1 MAANPR
7 KGSTTRQEDRIHF
20 WQASTAQKYLSG
32 QTLLQISERYLRIL
46 TRNLD
51 TLDIQNE
58 WVGLPDLYNFLQME
72 VSRAAIESMM
82 GSKILELNP
91 TLVED
96 FWNFDSNVPNYIRGF
111 PRWII
116 PSAYKA
122 RDRLLASV
130 KKWHAY
136 AHEHSDCSKLGPD
149 DPEWDPYFGTKL
161 VKARQNY
168 ALKMKPMDA
177 DARASEDMGLLFA
190 ANANAVPSIFW
201 YLFETLKDSSLGA
214 RMWAEART
222 CRTEDSGFDITRL
235 SNKPLLQSAYA
246 EVLRLRVAIT
256 MTRTDEFGDFNLA
269 GYTVPKHKPIV
280 IFSRTAALNE
290 EAWTLAGRPPSR
302 PLEEFYADRF
312 LAYPD
317 ATNDKGRASSNPA
330 ELSSETET
338 TENLEPAEPQF
349 SLDGLAG
356 CWLPYGGGQRMCP
369 GRHFAK
375 NEIIGTFAL
384 LFSRY
389 EIQLKNADHS
399 KVQPDMR
406 WYPVGGLPPVCKVP
420 FRIRK
425 RQGS

>member
-1 MAANPR
+1 M
-7 KGSTTRQEDRIHF
+7 I
-20 WQASTAQKYLSG
+20 
-32 QTLLQISERYLRIL
+32 
-46 TRNLD
+46 
-51 TLDIQNE
+51 
-58 WVGLPDLYNFLQME
+58 
-72 VSRAAIESMM
+72 
-82 GSKILELNP
+82 
-91 TLVED
+91 
-96 FWNFDSNVPNYIRGF
+96 
-111 PRWII
+111 
-116 PSAYKA
+116 A
-122 RDRLLASV
+122 RS
-130 KKWHAY
+130 
-136 AHEHSDCSKLGPD
+136 
-149 DPEWDPYFGTKL
+149 
-161 VKARQNY
+161 
-168 ALKMKPMDA
+168 
-177 DARASEDMGLLFA
+177 

-201 YLFETLKDSSLGA
+201 YLFETLKDSNLQA

-222 CRTEDSGFDITRL
+222 CKTEDGGFDITRL

-269 GYTVPKHKPIV
+269 GYIIPRHKPIV

-290 EAWTLAGRPPSR
+290 EAWTLAGRPPTQ

-312 LAYPD
+312 LVYPD
-317 ATNDKGRASSNPA
+317 TTSEEAGAKENTSAFSTEPPSGAMKEENPKPSGA
-330 ELSSETET
+330 
-338 TENLEPAEPQF
+338 QF

-384 LFSRY
+384 LFSKY
-389 EIQLKNADHS
+389 EIELTNADNS

-425 RQGS
+425 RAGKLNVNKVN